1 MTDWHVV
8 FYNVDDENGQDG
20 LADHWEIREDRAE
33 AIKLYNELLERED
46 LSSAGIARL
55 DPEFTTDWM

>member
-20 LADHWEIREDRAE
+20 LADHWEIREDRTE
-33 AIKLYNELLERED
+33 AIKRYNELLERDD
-46 LSSAGIARL
+46 LSSAGIAPL
-55 DPEFTTDWM
+55 DPEFRTDWM